1 MNKLLKF
8 KDFSF
13 LLESIRV
20 DRDTD
25 KALTIL
31 KKLFQF
37 AGFEGDRKSK
47 HGSHLRFALDQNN
60 NKAKSEVEK
69 ILKKAKVDNYEIK
82 EPKIGDFADGAKSG
96 EYQTFVVV
104 FKESSRVM
112 TTTVKRDTEIC
123 IVNSV
128 PQKGVFGGKV
138 LSPTGLKIQLDTN
151 LTLEDLYNDVN
162 SKISTKFKELPAS
175 ESILL
180 SLVKDVYDW
189 TSPDVFNSA
198 LEIRPFD
205 GSIGYSDST
214 ESYLASIS
222 PTDLNAI
229 GKDFGEIL
237 GGLFLLKCV
246 DAQYGVKY
254 PKGNEPLV
262 DFFLDEN
269 IKISSKYQKGA
280 APTLSGIVSNVNL
293 DSLRD
298 DTQKSLRVILEIAQ
312 GNTVSTGY
320 LQIAKELNLPG
331 YDVIKKITGLPDPSI
346 NELETYVRDLVTK
359 PDGTFDNDVFFV
371 KFSEFY
377 QTIGSWPKGKKI
389 DWEKLKANDK
399 FYGVIM
405 GPLSQYIPRV
415 LNADPIY
422 TTALKSLCS
431 MVPINQLYLNF
442 ELKNKSM
449 DFHLKS
455 FIDESSNF
463 QFEAPNQSVYNPDNG
478 KLGFSLL

>member
-20 DRDTD
+20 DNDTD
-25 KALTIL
+25 KALTL
-31 KKLFQF
+31 FKKLFQF
-37 AGFEGDRKSK
+37 AGFVGDRKSK

-60 NKAKSEVEK
+60 NKAKAEIEK
-69 ILKKAKVDNYEIK
+69 ILKKAKVNNYEIK

-104 FKESSRVM
+104 FTESSRVM
-112 TTTVKRDTEIC
+112 TSNVKRDTEIC

-138 LSPTGLKIQLDTN
+138 LSPAGLKIQLETN
-151 LTLEDLYNDVN
+151 LTLENLYNEVCN
-162 SKISTKFKELPAS
+162 KITIKFKDMPAS
-175 ESILL
+175 ENVLL
-180 SLVKDVYDW
+180 SLVKDVYNW
-189 TSPDVFNSA
+189 TSPNTVEPTE
-198 LEIRPFD
+198 LKPFD
-205 GSIGYSDST
+205 GSIPYSSST
-214 ESYLASIS
+214 DSYLESLT

-246 DAQYGVKY
+246 DAKFGVKY

-280 APTLSGIVSNVNL
+280 SPTLSGIVKNVDLNRL
-293 DSLRD
+293 SDEN
-298 DTQKSLRVILEIAQ
+298 QKSLREILEIAQ
-312 GNTVSTGY
+312 NNTVATGY
-320 LQIAKELNLPG
+320 LEISKRLNLPG
-331 YDVIKKITGLPDPSI
+331 YEVIKKITGFEDPST
-346 NELETYVRDLVTK
+346 NELENYVRDLVTK
-359 PDGTFDNDVFFV
+359 PDGSFDNDVFFE

-399 FYGVIM
+399 FYGVIL
-405 GPLSQYIPRV
+405 GPLSQYVPRV
-415 LNADPIY
+415 LNSDPIY

-431 MVPINQLYLNF
+431 MVPVNQLYLDF
-442 ELKNKSM
+442 ELKTNTM
-449 DFHLKS
+449 EFHLKS
-455 FIDESSNF
+455 FIEESSEF